1 MNELYIRPD
10 YIKLDQA
17 LKLSGIAFSGAEA
30 KSMVLEGLVSVN
42 GEVCLLRGK
51 KLREN
56 DIFKFETQEYII
68 KFKE

>member
-1 MNELYIRPD
+1 MKELFIKPD

-17 LKLSGIAFSGAEA
+17 LKLSGIAFSGADA
-30 KSMVLEGLVSVN
+30 KSLILEGLVLVN
-42 GEVCLLRGK
+42 GEVCFLRGK

-56 DIFKFETQEYII
+56 DIFKFENEEYII

>member
-1 MNELYIRPD
+1 MKELFIKPD

-30 KSMVLEGLVSVN
+30 KALILEGLVLVN
-42 GEVCLLRGK
+42 GEICLLRGK

-56 DIFKFETQEYII
+56 DIFKFENEEYII